1 MAQLVTGS
9 LTTEDRALC
18 GDAIVDF
25 PTKLA
30 WILLLAAP
38 VAALALQAAIDW
50 GPARVERTVVKPLS
64 LSACAV
70 LGVVTLASFS
80 GVRFVSLTANLWALG
95 AAYFA
100 YCLLVFGIGRL
111 PLSAILRNT
120 AVSIGV
126 LPIAFGYF
134 LGTVGLLGVMFIVGA
149 YSSPSTETR
158 LARNLVCTRTEGGGP
173 SGGYELHIHRE
184 WPLAP
189 VLHRQV
195 KVIAAKNDY
204 YGPRD
209 CEALRGTAL

>member
-1 MAQLVTGS
+1 MVELARAS
-9 LTTEDRALC
+9 RTTEDRAFS
-18 GDAIVDF
+18 GDAIVDY
-25 PTKLA
+25 PTRLA

-38 VAALALQAAIDW
+38 VAALALQALVDW
-50 GPARVERTVVKPLS
+50 APARLERTIAKPLF
-64 LSACAV
+64 LSAAAI
-70 LGVVTLASFS
+70 LGVVMLASLA

-95 AAYFA
+95 ATYFA

-111 PLSAILRNT
+111 PVGGLLRNT
-120 AVSIGV
+120 ALIIAV

-134 LGTVGLLGVMFIVGA
+134 LSTVGLLGVMFAVGA
-149 YSSPSTETR
+149 YASPSKETR
-158 LARNLVCTRTEGGGP
+158 LAKNLVCTRIEGGGP

-195 KVIAAKNDY
+195 KVIAAKNEY

-209 CEALRGTAL
+209 CEALRGTTL